1 MDRRSDEP
9 ERLPGIESGAFELV
23 GVHGLTFEQ
32 AIEGV
37 HEPDFAGASGRGALK
52 NIEDLRCNDEAA
64 DGSQVR
70 GGVLQSRLFDD
81 SPDFVQAGLHG
92 PWIDDPVLDDLFVG
106 QLLDRQDGVVESVV
120 DVREL
125 PDGWYVMK
133 DDVIREENG
142 EWLIAH

>member
-1 MDRRSDEP
+1 WSAPPLAQIERLQIRPQLEPDTLVLQAQMDRRSDEP

-23 GVHGLTFEQ
+23 GVHRLTFEQ

-70 GGVLQSRLFDD
+70 GG
-81 SPDFVQAGLHG
+81 
-92 PWIDDPVLDDLFVG
+92 
-106 QLLDRQDGVVESVV
+106 
-120 DVREL
+120 
-125 PDGWYVMK
+125 
-133 DDVIREENG
+133 
-142 EWLIAH
+142 